1 MIQKLFFALN
11 LLRGIPAWAA
21 LWLSGAAP
29 LVRRETEGY
38 SWFPG
43 DGKQRCFFAAFQLL
57 MWKYSPYRNQ
67 VIYRCSQRSSL
78 WGYGIR
84 LLYPI
89 KKDLEIGG
97 SIGPGLVIY
106 HGHGTVIGGLEIGEN
121 FSIYQGATIGRN
133 RRPGQ
138 ERDIPI
144 IGNNVSVY
152 TNAVVAG
159 GITIGDN
166 VRIAA
171 GAVVLQD
178 VPSNSLV
185 YGNPCVIRPQ
195 KS

>member
-97 SIGPGLVIY
+97 SIG
-106 HGHGTVIGGLEIGEN
+106 
-121 FSIYQGATIGRN
+121 RN

>member
-1 MIQKLFFALN
+1 MLF
-11 LLRGIPAWAA
+11 RGLSAA
-21 LWLSGAAP
+21 D
-29 LVRRETEGY
+29 VEI
-38 SWFPG
+38 F
-43 DGKQRCFFAAFQLL
+43 
-57 MWKYSPYRNQ
+57 PYRNQ